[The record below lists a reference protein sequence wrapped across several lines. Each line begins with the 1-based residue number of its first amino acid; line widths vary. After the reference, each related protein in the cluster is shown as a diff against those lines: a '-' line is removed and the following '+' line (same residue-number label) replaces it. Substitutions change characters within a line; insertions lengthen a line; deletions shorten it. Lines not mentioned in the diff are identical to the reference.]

1 MCNRERAHFTRQGKY
16 LALDIENLSECRP
29 SLVIGD
35 RVKAEN
41 PWADGKNGK
50 EMYIGAIHEVLRNR
64 ILIRFD
70 DNFHREYDYRHYRLE
85 FCLARY
91 GYRKQQHYAISRA
104 AENGGSVLVSLPSTP
119 SSSSAD
125 LITSCLL
132 ERPLFEIGDLI
143 RVVSHKQLKKGLDTG
158 LNYNWEDEM
167 IVTESGL
174 KMKSQMEYLG
184 RHRVTIGTCA
194 TLGNFLLMGFPPNH
208 FTHVLIDD
216 ADQCTEPKII
226 VAVARVS
233 NECGRVIL
241 AGDPNRQTLIINE
254 YARGRGLSTSFLR
267 RVLSCA
273 PYLQN
278 FERFPIDCGC
288 FDPRLV
294 LRLLNNYLSLPSI
307 LNVYNELVI
316 PGIEEDS
323 REAEMLTQLD
333 DLLPQSPTH
342 GIFFHGLHS
351 ENMQERDSPSWYNPH
366 EAKHVFLMTVKLYRK
381 NIRPE
386 FIGIIT
392 PYEKQ
397 VKRLRKLFDDADV
410 AAPKIGT
417 VEDFLGQI

>member
-1 MCNRERAHFTRQGKY
+1 
-16 LALDIENLSECRP
+16 
-29 SLVIGD
+29 
-35 RVKAEN
+35 
-41 PWADGKNGK
+41 
-50 EMYIGAIHEVLRNR
+50 
-64 ILIRFD
+64 
-70 DNFHREYDYRHYRLE
+70 
-85 FCLARY
+85 
-91 GYRKQQHYAISRA
+91 
-104 AENGGSVLVSLPSTP
+104 
-119 SSSSAD
+119 
-125 LITSCLL
+125 
-132 ERPLFEIGDLI
+132 
-143 RVVSHKQLKKGLDTG
+143 
-158 LNYNWEDEM
+158 M

-174 KMKSQMEYLG
+174 KMKSQIEYLG

-233 NECGRVIL
+233 NECGGEIL

-267 RVLSCA
+267 RVLSCP

-417 VEDFLGQI
+417 VEDFLGQERKIILISTVRSSKEFIPSDVRHALGFIQNRKLTNLAISRSRYLLYIYDNPDLLLLDPYWYLIIKHCVDNDAYLGYDLPKLSVTYEF